1 MTLKTMP
8 ERFHKLLQAA
18 AALLMGFA
26 FILLLAQPADAAGD
40 APAGETPVGKVSLLL
55 GKAWL
60 ENGDGDRRAVSVG
73 DAIHASHRIVT
84 ESNGHVHVQFIDDAL
99 VSVRPNSRL
108 HITEYHYNEQSPSDS
123 TVKFALEEGVTR
135 SISGKAGSAA
145 RERFRLDTPVAAIGV
160 RGTDFVVSASQ
171 RNVRAL
177 VNEGA
182 IVIAPYSESCLSGTL
197 GPCATGS
204 VELASA
210 SMQIAEVVEGQMEPV
225 LRPRA
230 EQQLLAMVDSELE
243 EEREE
248 EEGSAVAKEAIS
260 DVYQESVAMREVNQ
274 RASEQ
279 PGTAPTTAT
288 PDTIETTSLEQ
299 RQLVWGRFARGEPGR
314 GIALSWA
321 DAREGRRVTVG
332 NGDVALYR
340 NDVGTTRVESGLGDV
355 GFELDAAQ
363 AFHDGG
369 AGTETMSVNGGDLR
383 IDFSRGTF
391 STSLDLDSD
400 ATGAIDFNSSGDLF
414 SGGIFHNRGADK
426 NIAGSVSIDG
436 REAGYFFDQQLG
448 SGTIRGTTLWSAGE

>member
-8 ERFHKLLQAA
+8 ERLQRVLQAA
-18 AALLMGFA
+18 AALLMVFA
-26 FILLLAQPADAAGD
+26 FILLLTQPADASEPGAAD
-40 APAGETPVGKVSLLL
+40 EAPVGTVSLLL

-60 ENGDGDRRAVSVG
+60 ESGDGERRAVSVG
-73 DAIHASHRIVT
+73 DDIRASDRIVT
-84 ESNGHVHVQFIDDAL
+84 ESNGHVHVQFIDEGL
-99 VSVRPNSRL
+99 VSVRPGSRL
-108 HITEYHYNEQSPSDS
+108 RITEYDYNEQSPSDS

-182 IVIAPYSESCLSGTL
+182 IVIAPYSESCLAGTL

-204 VELASA
+204 LELASA

-243 EEREE
+243 EERDD
-248 EEGSAVAKEAIS
+248 EEGSAMAKEAIA
-260 DVYQESVAMREVNQ
+260 DVYQESVALREVNE

-279 PGTAPTTAT
+279 PATRPTSAAPSA
-288 PDTIETTSLEQ
+288 IETTSLEQ
-299 RQLVWGRFARGEPGR
+299 RQLVWGRFAMGEPGR

-321 DAREGRRVTVG
+321 DAREGRKVTVG
-332 NGDVALYR
+332 NGEVALYR
-340 NDVGTTRVESGLGDV
+340 NDVGTTRVESGLGEI
-355 GFELDAAQ
+355 GFDLDAAQ
-363 AFHDGG
+363 AFHNGS
-369 AGTETMSVNGGDLR
+369 AGTEAMTVNGGGLR
-383 IDFSRGTF
+383 IDFGRDTF
-391 STSLDLDSD
+391 TTSLNLDSD
-400 ATGAIDFNSSGDLF
+400 ATGAIDFNSSGQLF
-414 SGGIFHNRGADK
+414 SGGVFHNRSDDK